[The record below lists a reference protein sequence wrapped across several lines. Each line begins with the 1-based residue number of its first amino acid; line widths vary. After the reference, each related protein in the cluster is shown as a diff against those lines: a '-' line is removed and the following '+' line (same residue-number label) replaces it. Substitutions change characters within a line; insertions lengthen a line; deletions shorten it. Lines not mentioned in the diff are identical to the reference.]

1 MNCTPDVRTVHEIAL
16 LVLLCGHSPAPMVH
30 VNALSSA
37 ARDDARKHVGKP
49 GLLDKRIGDPVC
61 KEALQLLVHIGSAEV
76 CGTALQRA
84 KEKA

>member
-16 LVLLCGHSPAPMVH
+16 LCCCRHSPAAMVH

-49 GLLDKRIGDPVC
+49 GLLDKRVGDPVC
-61 KEALQLLVHIGSAEV
+61 KEALQLLVHIDSAEV
-76 CGTALQRA
+76 CGTARQRA